1 MVTRFR
7 KGDQVYGTT
16 GFGFGGY
23 AEHVCLPESP
33 RGGVVAIKPVNLSYS
48 EAATV
53 PTGGL
58 EALLFLRK
66 AGSLSGRRVLIIGGR
81 RRDRDLRRPALQALR
96 GGGHGCGRT
105 VPARTGPRDG
115 GGSGHRLHPGEVPGT
130 DDAYD
135 VIFDVVG
142 VSRLSKGLRALRRGG
157 RYLLANPSL
166 SAMIWGRWS
175 SLTGDKKV
183 VLRTARPK
191 TGDLDFLR
199 ELFEAGQ
206 LRVVI
211 DRRFP
216 LEQTPDAHRYLDAG
230 LARGRVVI
238 TQLGAA

>member
-66 AGSLSGRRVLIIGGR
+66 AGSLSGRRVLIIG
-81 RRDRDLRRPALQALR
+81 A
-96 GGGHGCGRT
+96 GGGIGTFAVQLCKHFGAE
-105 VPARTGPRDG
+105 VTGVDG
-115 GGSGHRLHPGEVPGT
+115 PSRLELVRAMGADRVIDYTRGEVPGT